1 MVDDARMPET
11 WATLA
16 IVLMGLGAVV
26 AGAAGVSLPD
36 GQRMGALF
44 SLIAGAGVGL
54 ATVGIGALTDVR
66 REPRFLVFFLGAVL
80 GFLSVCATD
89 VVIRRRTTDRS

>member
-1 MVDDARMPET
+1 MPET

-66 REPRFLVFFLGAVL
+66 REPSEFVFFLGAVL
-80 GFLSVCATD
+80 GFLTVCATV
-89 VVIRRRTTDRS
+89 VVISRRTTDRS

>member
-1 MVDDARMPET
+1 MPET
-11 WATLA
+11 WAILA

-26 AGAAGVSLPD
+26 AGGAGVSLPD

-54 ATVGIGALTDVR
+54 ATVGIGALFDVR
-66 REPRFLVFFLGAVL
+66 KEPSEFVFFLASAL
-80 GFLSVCATD
+80 GFLTVCVT
-89 VVIRRRTTDRS
+89 VVMVRRRATDRS

>member
-1 MVDDARMPET
+1 MPET
-11 WATLA
+11 WAVLA

-66 REPRFLVFFLGAVL
+66 KEPSEFVFFVGALL
-80 GFLSVCATD
+80 GFLTVCVT
-89 VVIRRRTTDRS
+89 VWLIRRRVADRT

>member
-1 MVDDARMPET
+1 VDDDARMPET
-11 WATLA
+11 WAVLA

-26 AGAAGVSLPD
+26 AGGAGVSLPD

-66 REPRFLVFFLGAVL
+66 KEPSEFVFFLGSAL
-80 GFLSVCATD
+80 GFLTVCVT
-89 VVIRRRTTDRS
+89 VWLIRRRVADRT

>member
-1 MVDDARMPET
+1 MPET
-11 WATLA
+11 WAVLA
-16 IVLMGLGAVV
+16 IVLMGLGATV

-66 REPRFLVFFLGAVL
+66 KEPSEFVFFLGSVL
-80 GFLSVCATD
+80 GFLTVCAT
-89 VVIRRRTTDRS
+89 VWVIRRRPIGRS